1 MPSKPVTCTDVL
13 DATTDK
19 SLTKQVIVDA
29 KEPKIVLMNN
39 TVNHAYIFFN

>member
-19 SLTKQVIVDA
+19 SLTKQVYSWCQGTQNRFD
-29 KEPKIVLMNN
+29 EQ
-39 TVNHAYIFFN
+39 YC